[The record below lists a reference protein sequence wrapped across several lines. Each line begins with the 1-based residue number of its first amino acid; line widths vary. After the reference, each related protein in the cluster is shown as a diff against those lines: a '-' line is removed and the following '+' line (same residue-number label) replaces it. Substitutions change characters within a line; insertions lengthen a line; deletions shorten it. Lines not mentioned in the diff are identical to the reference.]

1 MENKIIKSIKVYL
14 RKKDKQTVIK
24 KQKEQINSIVKTI
37 LIDKSPKEAIK
48 MFLEVEELFNSR
60 LDEQLREGIEAVETI
75 TKYKNL

>member
-14 RKKDKQTVIK
+14 RKKEKQTVIK

-37 LIDKSPKEAIK
+37 LIDKTPKEAIK

-60 LDEQLREGIEAVETI
+60 LDDVLKEGIEAVETI